1 MKKLI
6 LILTMIL
13 LSHLIMA
20 QYFSIRS
27 METGD
32 RVEENI
38 SINETLAG
46 EISSVIK
53 GEYILSIFS
62 SDDKVYFLNVSGD
75 IGCYENDT
83 TWRIIFSQR
92 SMNSG
97 KFSSSI
103 IAVGD
108 YVVVSGDGGIATLN
122 INTGEK
128 NIIYETDIYGFFPL
142 AITSFSDGGFVV
154 QNQETL
160 TKIFVKISWPQ
171 KETSISLKTFSL
183 PEVNNIPI
191 SCYQVRDIM
200 GNIIREEEINPW
212 ENGIEVIKDEKIIVT
227 PNSKKT
233 FLVKGL

>member
-1 MKKLI
+1 M
-6 LILTMIL
+6 MIL
-13 LSHLIMA
+13 LGHLIMA

-27 METGD
+27 MEAGD

-92 SMNSG
+92 SMNFG

-103 IAVGD
+103 IVVGD
-108 YVVVSGDGGIATLN
+108 YIVVSGNGGIATVN
-122 INTGEK
+122 IETGK
-128 NIIYETDIYGFFPL
+128 KTIIYETDIYGFFPL
-142 AITSFSDGGFVV
+142 AITSFSAGGFVV

-212 ENGIEVIKDEKIIVT
+212 ENGIEVIKDERIIIT

>member
-13 LSHLIMA
+13 LGHLIMA

-108 YVVVSGDGGIATLN
+108 YVVVSGDGGIATVN

-142 AITSFSDGGFVV
+142 AITSFSAGGFVV

>member
-1 MKKLI
+1 
-6 LILTMIL
+6 MIL

-92 SMNSG
+92 SINSG

-103 IAVGD
+103 IVVGD
-108 YVVVSGDGGIATLN
+108 YIVVSGDGGIATVN
-122 INTGEK
+122 IETGK
-128 NIIYETDIYGFFPL
+128 KTIIYETDIYGFFPL
-142 AITSFSDGGFVV
+142 AITKLTEGGFVV

-171 KETSISLKTFSL
+171 KETSISLKTLSF
-183 PEVNNIPI
+183 PEVDNIPI

-212 ENGIEVIKDEKIIVT
+212 ENGIEAVKDEKIIVT